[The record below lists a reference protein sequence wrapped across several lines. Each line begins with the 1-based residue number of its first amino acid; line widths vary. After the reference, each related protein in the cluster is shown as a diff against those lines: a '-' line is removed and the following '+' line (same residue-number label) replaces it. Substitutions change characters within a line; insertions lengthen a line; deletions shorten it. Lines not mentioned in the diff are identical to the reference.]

1 MIVLNPT
8 FFKFFNYEAEFE
20 EGIYESNL
28 VANDFFF
35 QIEVMV
41 NNPNCIGPYSLVISF
56 NASILFYFMCRA
68 FSVIICVSRP
78 QIVSVVTICAQ
89 NNAHD

>member
-1 MIVLNPT
+1 MRNVIVLNPT

-35 QIEVMV
+35 LS
-41 NNPNCIGPYSLVISF
+41 NCIGGPIP
-56 NASILFYFMCRA
+56 A
-68 FSVIICVSRP
+68 FE
-78 QIVSVVTICAQ
+78 Q
-89 NNAHD
+89 